1 MERVREMINISFLQL
16 EQILFQELRKE
27 FCEAFSALLE
37 RLDDQIHS
45 ACDKNRYEVL
55 EKVSRG
61 VETLVGT
68 VRFRRRCYLDRQMKK
83 RVYLLDELCGLPQR
97 SRIAPGLASL
107 AAVFGATCSYR
118 EAEKAFKNLFG
129 ERVISHESIR
139 QVVQAAGE
147 ELRQEE
153 AKQREF
159 PAGERKLPVLF
170 LEVDGLWAS
179 LQREKKPSIEARIL
193 VSHEGWEARHPSS
206 EEYKLINKQ
215 HFTWE
220 GEAKYFWEEASRYLA
235 AHYDLENTI
244 VVINGDRAPW
254 IRKGI
259 DWFPHAIYQVDQFH
273 LKRELKSLLKGQP
286 EKLKSAMEA
295 LEASDVV
302 LFFTTLAEAV
312 SAEADAK
319 QRKRLQAFIND
330 LLEVT
335 ESLRDYRVRLQEEYN
350 IDTSGYRG
358 LGAAESQMDLYSN
371 RLKKH
376 GQSWSLAG
384 LRNMLAVLNA
394 KFEGR
399 LLEVTEKLG
408 QSGKVVPLIRQKFG
422 VGRVKEAL
430 KSATYEPR
438 SGSLPAKLRGLNAS
452 GGLARVMQQL
462 SHPSFSTI

>member
-1 MERVREMINISFLQL
+1 
-16 EQILFQELRKE
+16 
-27 FCEAFSALLE
+27 
-37 RLDDQIHS
+37 
-45 ACDKNRYEVL
+45 
-55 EKVSRG
+55 
-61 VETLVGT
+61 
-68 VRFRRRCYLDRQMKK
+68 
-83 RVYLLDELCGLPQR
+83 
-97 SRIAPGLASL
+97 
-107 AAVFGATCSYR
+107 
-118 EAEKAFKNLFG
+118 
-129 ERVISHESIR
+129 
-139 QVVQAAGE
+139 
-147 ELRQEE
+147 
-153 AKQREF
+153 
-159 PAGERKLPVLF
+159 
-170 LEVDGLWAS
+170 
-179 LQREKKPSIEARIL
+179 
-193 VSHEGWEARHPSS
+193 
-206 EEYKLINKQ
+206 
-215 HFTWE
+215 
-220 GEAKYFWEEASRYLA
+220 
-235 AHYDLENTI
+235 
-244 VVINGDRAPW
+244 
-254 IRKGI
+254 
-259 DWFPHAIYQVDQFH
+259 
-273 LKRELKSLLKGQP
+273 
-286 EKLKSAMEA
+286 MEA
-295 LEASDVV
+295 LEASDAV

-408 QSGKVVPLIRQKFG
+408 QSGKVVPLIRQKYG

>member
-1 MERVREMINISFLQL
+1 
-16 EQILFQELRKE
+16 
-27 FCEAFSALLE
+27 
-37 RLDDQIHS
+37 
-45 ACDKNRYEVL
+45 
-55 EKVSRG
+55 
-61 VETLVGT
+61 
-68 VRFRRRCYLDRQMKK
+68 
-83 RVYLLDELCGLPQR
+83 
-97 SRIAPGLASL
+97 
-107 AAVFGATCSYR
+107 
-118 EAEKAFKNLFG
+118 
-129 ERVISHESIR
+129 
-139 QVVQAAGE
+139 
-147 ELRQEE
+147 
-153 AKQREF
+153 
-159 PAGERKLPVLF
+159 
-170 LEVDGLWAS
+170 
-179 LQREKKPSIEARIL
+179 
-193 VSHEGWEARHPSS
+193 
-206 EEYKLINKQ
+206 
-215 HFTWE
+215 
-220 GEAKYFWEEASRYLA
+220 
-235 AHYDLENTI
+235 
-244 VVINGDRAPW
+244 
-254 IRKGI
+254 
-259 DWFPHAIYQVDQFH
+259 
-273 LKRELKSLLKGQP
+273 
-286 EKLKSAMEA
+286 MEA

-408 QSGKVVPLIRQKFG
+408 QAEELLPQLRQKFG

-430 KSATYEPR
+430 KTATYEPR
-438 SGSLPAKLRGLNAS
+438 SGGIPAKQHGLNAS
-452 GGLARVMQQL
+452 GGLARLLRQL